1 MGTHRLPWVPGSRL
15 LVLSLGY
22 DVLLCF
28 HLLKTCPDTL
38 FKRHNKQTH
47 TENNCFSAST
57 RHTVLLGVPLP
68 TGLLYPPHTPSG
80 WVSRVSR
87 EGTSASLSD
96 LWLQIQINEAKRVF
110 SVNVCISLKML
121 RAHVGLGRGGPQL
134 DLYKHKPALFLT
146 FESHPGNLSDV
157 FGLAFHGECI
167 VENRGVYPR
176 SRAD

>member
-1 MGTHRLPWVPGSRL
+1 MWPWGVFEFLGLNPTLGVGDAETTVGTHRLPWVPGSRL

-110 SVNVCISLKML
+110 SVNVCISLKN
-121 RAHVGLGRGGPQL
+121 AQSTRGSGARRTTARLVQTRTRFIL
-134 DLYKHKPALFLT
+134 NF
-146 FESHPGNLSDV
+146 
-157 FGLAFHGECI
+157 
-167 VENRGVYPR
+167 
-176 SRAD
+176 